1 LATSLQTPTLI
12 RTFQRKLISQAKVV
26 TRRGILARCHIER
39 PTVVCLAVKSIGKP
53 NAGNRHVGFDERGWE
68 TGRLP
73 IGSKLPRPSST
84 LQIRT
89 IVGTRAVPGRGG
101 RRKCRRHRLT
111 GRDRITMVTLLPCR
125 PPTTTTCAVRPVGG
139 SRATRTCVWW
149 LPSRPIR
156 PVSLAF
162 WVKPSWRPRPAS
174 KSDERDLRP

>member
-73 IGSKLPRPSST
+73 NGSKLPRHPRLYT
-84 LQIRT
+84 LARS
-89 IVGTRAVPGRGG
+89 
-101 RRKCRRHRLT
+101 
-111 GRDRITMVTLLPCR
+111 
-125 PPTTTTCAVRPVGG
+125 GG
-139 SRATRTCVWW
+139 STGVRSVDIGG
-149 LPSRPIR
+149 P
-156 PVSLAF
+156 
-162 WVKPSWRPRPAS
+162 PRGKA
-174 KSDERDLRP
+174 